1 MKKRYLTCAGIVSAV
16 ILAVI
21 FICIL
26 LTGTFTIFPTVSIGP
41 VPDHAAGDLV
51 VITGTT
57 NLPAGTRLDLDIFTP
72 PSGSGN
78 SIHVG
83 STDAYIVRGTGF
95 SNTWSGALD
104 TSGLSPG
111 EYTVNARYPVNTE
124 NQTYSKGSILA
135 SSRLRLTETGSASF
149 QVSAGDGNRT
159 EFISVNSPGTV
170 IRGEK
175 LLVTGMTNLPNDTEL
190 LYTVVQQSNISVFTI
205 DPRTG
210 TQATQ
215 AGLTRSGIID
225 VLPGTGGSNTW
236 SFALDT
242 TEFIPDR
249 YEVIV
254 ATTKENQ
261 TAKSFDIG
269 NVSGSSFLIVQ
280 DVPAGTGVS

>member
-1 MKKRYLTCAGIVSAV
+1 MG
-16 ILAVI
+16 
-21 FICIL
+21 
-26 LTGTFTIFPTVSIGP
+26 
-41 VPDHAAGDLV
+41 
-51 VITGTT
+51 
-57 NLPAGTRLDLDIFTP
+57 
-72 PSGSGN
+72 
-78 SIHVG
+78 
-83 STDAYIVRGTGF
+83 
-95 SNTWSGALD
+95 
-104 TSGLSPG
+104 
-111 EYTVNARYPVNTE
+111 
-124 NQTYSKGSILA
+124 
-135 SSRLRLTETGSASF
+135 
-149 QVSAGDGNRT
+149 
-159 EFISVNSPGTV
+159 V

>member
-1 MKKRYLTCAGIVSAV
+1 MIVCEPLALNEVKLLRPKLYHDDRGYVTEIAHDRQLAEVGI
-16 ILAVI
+16 
-21 FICIL
+21 
-26 LTGTFTIFPTVSIGP
+26 
-41 VPDHAAGDLV
+41 
-51 VITGTT
+51 
-57 NLPAGTRLDLDIFTP
+57 N
-72 PSGSGN
+72 
-78 SIHVG
+78 VG
-83 STDAYIVRGTGF
+83 FVQ
-95 SNTWSGALD
+95 
-104 TSGLSPG
+104 
-111 EYTVNARYPVNTE
+111 E

-254 ATTKENQ
+254 ATIKENQ

>member
-26 LTGTFTIFPTVSIGP
+26 LTGTFTLFPTAAIGP

-57 NLPAGTRLDLDIFTP
+57 NLPAGTRLDLDIFTLP
-72 PSGSGN
+72 FGSGN

-83 STDAYIVRGTGF
+83 STDAYIVRGTGL

-111 EYTVNARYPVNTE
+111 EYTVNAYQPLNTE

-135 SSRLRLTETGSASF
+135 SSRLRLTETGSASP
-149 QVSAGDGNRT
+149 QVPAGDGNRT
-159 EFISVNSPGTV
+159 EFISVKSPGTV
-170 IRGEK
+170 VRGEI
-175 LLVTGMTNLPNDTEL
+175 LLVTGTTNLPNDTEL
-190 LYTVVQQSNISVFTI
+190 IYMVVQQSNISVFTL

-210 TQATQ
+210 TQ

-249 YEVIV
+249 YEVVV

-269 NVSGSSFLIVQ
+269 NVSGSSVLIVQ
-280 DVPAGTGVS
+280 DVPAGTEV